1 MWTSIKVFQVSVVGT
16 KFDIVDMESSWY
28 QRKYM
33 EALKGVSMMS
43 VNPEQLDKTEIRG
56 KAKSYSI

>member
-1 MWTSIKVFQVSVVGT
+1 MSVVGT
-16 KFDIVDMESSWY
+16 KFDIIDMESSWY